1 MNRESVADRLSRI
14 VTRWSVVSQAHC
26 GSHQAASEA
35 QVELLG
41 RYGGAIHRYLGA
53 ALRDDHAADEL
64 GQEFALRFIRG
75 EFRNVD
81 PERGRF
87 RDYVKT
93 VLFRMVAKYQKE
105 RARSP
110 HALEHDVAD
119 PLAGAAADED
129 SDRAFVDSWRRELL
143 ERAWQALAELERTQ
157 GKPYCSL
164 LRLRADD
171 PDGELTSGQMAEILG
186 SQLGRKLT
194 ADGVRKTLQRARERF
209 AELLFEDVVHS
220 LHHPTPEQLEQE
232 LRELGLLGYCRAALE
247 RRELVADE

>member
-1 MNRESVADRLSRI
+1 MNSECVADRLSRI
-14 VTRWSVVSQAHC
+14 VTRWSVVYEAHR
-26 GSHQAASEA
+26 GSRLATEA
-35 QVELLG
+35 QVELLE
-41 RYGGAIHRYLGA
+41 RYAGAIHRYLGA

-75 EFRNVD
+75 DFRNVD

-93 VLFRMVAKYQKE
+93 VLFRMVANYHKE

-110 HALEHDVAD
+110 HALEYDVAD
-119 PLAGAAADED
+119 PLTCSGADED
-129 SDRAFVDSWRRELL
+129 RESAFVDSWRRELL
-143 ERAWQALAELERTQ
+143 ERAWQALAVLERTQ

-171 PDGELTSGQMAEILG
+171 PDGELTSGQMALILG
-186 SQLGRKLT
+186 SQSGRKLT
-194 ADGVRKTLQRARERF
+194 ADGVRKTLQRAREKF

-220 LHHPTPEQLEQE
+220 LRKPTPQLLEQE

-247 RRELVADE
+247 RRERVAEE